1 MNSVLTLNKRR
12 TAAIGVSKI
21 KPAEFTGRDRQRNFQ
36 TEYTGVRWLFEGGL
50 NMNRRSGILCDFPEF
65 MKKPE
70 NMVPVRQQNTPDV
83 QGYYYTT
90 SDGSQM
96 VFWTCLAD
104 RISKEH
110 IHDYDEYMACLS
122 GEYVVTIDGKE
133 TVLHA
138 GDEIVIP
145 KGTLQGGR
153 CKAGTRTIHAFGGK
167 RIVQE

>member
-1 MNSVLTLNKRR
+1 
-12 TAAIGVSKI
+12 
-21 KPAEFTGRDRQRNFQ
+21 
-36 TEYTGVRWLFEGGL
+36 
-50 NMNRRSGILCDFPEF
+50 MNRRSGILRDFPEF

-83 QGYYYTT
+83 QGYYYTA